1 MKYADII
8 STPTPQS
15 QPLSAKQVK
24 NNAGG
29 FVYEID
35 KWDRLDRF
43 LILGSDSQTY
53 YQTAQDLTRQNA
65 QVVLDCYAEDAARTV
80 ARIVEISDQGR
91 APKND
96 PAIFAL
102 ALGASYKAG
111 EGALAAGLSTL
122 KADREEAATA
132 VRQLAL
138 GALPKVCRTS
148 THLFQFVK
156 ASKALGRGFGRAFK
170 RAVSNWYAERP
181 VDSVAYQAIKY
192 RQRDGF
198 THKRLLDMSHS
209 PAKIEP
215 VRQNLYHWIKGKAF
229 DKETLPKVAWAH
241 LEAMSSTSPQEWV
254 DLVKEYKLPWE
265 ALPTEANA
273 NPGVWT
279 AMVPH
284 LGLTALIR
292 NLGNMTRV
300 GAIKPLSETEAQ
312 VVARLSDE
320 TELRKSRVHPFAILQ
335 AMAVYKSGHGLKGSG
350 TWTPSRPVIDA
361 LDNAFYKTF
370 KNVDPTNKRH
380 LLALDVSGSM
390 GSPFGGSVLTCRD
403 ATAALA
409 LVTMSVEQSTHVIG
423 FTASG
428 KSTYSTTS
436 GSRFGM
442 GSAVSELSISPRQ
455 RLTDAI
461 GTVSGLPFGN
471 TDCAI
476 PMLYAMER
484 NIPVDVFTVYTDN
497 ETWHGSVHPSEA
509 LKQYRKKTGIPAK
522 LVVVGMTATGFSI
535 ADPND
540 GGMLDIVG
548 FDTNCPALISDFA
561 RQ

>member
-1 MKYADII
+1 MKYADIV

-15 QPLSAKQVK
+15 KPLNERQVK

-53 YQTAQDLTRQNA
+53 YQTAHDLTRQNA
-65 QVVLDCYAEDAARTV
+65 KVVLECYAEDAARTV

-102 ALGASYKAG
+102 ALGASYQAG
-111 EGALAAGLSTL
+111 DNVFASALAGKTDAV
-122 KADREEAATA
+122 AAATA

-170 RAVSNWYAERP
+170 RAVSNWYADRP
-181 VDSVAYQAIKY
+181 VDVVAYQAIKY
-192 RQRDGF
+192 RQREGF

-209 PAKIEP
+209 PAKIDP
-215 VRQNLYHWIKGKAF
+215 DRQNLYHWIKGKEYNA
-229 DKETLPKVAWAH
+229 DTLPAVVRAH
-241 LEAMSSTSPQEWV
+241 LEAMNPETSKVERQQ
-254 DLVKEYKLPWE
+254 LIAEYKLPWE
-265 ALPTEANA
+265 ALPTECNA
-273 NPGVWT
+273 DPDVW
-279 AMVPH
+279 ASMLPH

-300 GAIKPLSETEAQ
+300 GAIKPLSDVEAK
-312 VVARLSDE
+312 VVARLNDE
-320 TELRKSRVHPFAILQ
+320 TDLRKSRIHPFAILQ
-335 AMAVYKSGHGLKGSG
+335 AMAVYKNGQGLKGSG
-350 TWTPSRPVIDA
+350 TWTPSRPVVDA

-370 KNVDPTNKRH
+370 KNVEPTNKRH

-390 GSPFGGSVLTCRD
+390 GTSFIGGVLSARD

-409 LVTMSVEQSTHVIG
+409 LVTMNVEPNTHVIG
-423 FTASG
+423 FTAVGDNTYQGSG
-428 KSTYSTTS
+428 N
-436 GSRFGM
+436 
-442 GSAVSELSISPRQ
+442 AVSELSISPRQ

-461 GTVSGLPFGN
+461 KTVTGLPFGA
-471 TDCAI
+471 TDCAL
-476 PMLYAMER
+476 PMLYAAER
-484 NIPVDVFTVYTDN
+484 NIPVDVFTVFTDN
-497 ETWHGSVHPSEA
+497 ETWHGNIHPSEA

-522 LVVVGMTATGFSI
+522 LVVVGMTSTGFSI

-540 GGMLDIVG
+540 GGCLDIVG
-548 FDTNCPALISDFA
+548 FDSNCPALISDFA